1 MKTLSMRMVELP
13 AGEQIPVLGQGTWGL
28 GEDPMRREEELTAL
42 RLGLDLEM
50 TLIDTAEMYGDG
62 AAERLVGDA
71 VFGRRDE
78 VFLVTKVLPEHA
90 DRAGTIEACDRSLHR
105 LRTDHID
112 LYLLHWPGPAP
123 VDETVEAFTLLQQQG
138 KIRFW
143 GLSNFDTTDLRAAT
157 AVPDGHAVQ
166 TDQVLYNLARRGIE
180 WDLLPACQRFGLT
193 VMAYSPFDHR
203 GTVLRHPTVIAVA
216 ERHGVTPGQVALAW
230 VIRQDGTTTIPKAAH
245 PEHTAENRAALDV
258 RLTAQDFADL
268 DRAFPPPD
276 GPTPLEML

>member
-1 MKTLSMRMVELP
+1 MKTLSMRMVDLP

-28 GEDPMRREEELTAL
+28 GEDPMRRDEEITAL

-50 TLIDTAEMYGDG
+50 TLIDTAEMYGNG

-71 VFGRRDE
+71 VFDRRDD
-78 VFLVTKVLPEHA
+78 VFLVTKVLPDNA
-90 DRAGTIEACDRSLHR
+90 DRAGAIEACDRSLHR

-112 LYLLHWPGPAP
+112 LYLLHWPGP
-123 VDETVEAFTLLQQQG
+123 VLVEETVEAFTILQQQG

-143 GLSNFDTTDLRAAT
+143 GVSNFDTTDLLEVT
-157 AVPDGHAVQ
+157 AVPDGEAAQ
-166 TDQVLYNLARRGIE
+166 ADQVLYNLARRGIE
-180 WDLLPACQRFGLT
+180 WDLLPACQQSGLT

-203 GTVLRHPTVIAVA
+203 GAVLRHPAVIAVA

-230 VIRQDGTTTIPKAAH
+230 VIRQDGITTIPKSAH

-258 RLTAQDFADL
+258 RLTADDFADL

-276 GPTPLEML
+276 GPTPLEVI

>member
-1 MKTLSMRMVELP
+1 MRMVELP
-13 AGEQIPVLGQGTWGL
+13 AGERIPVLGQGTWGL
-28 GEDPMRREEELTAL
+28 GEDPMRRDEELIAL
-42 RLGLDLEM
+42 RLGLDMEM

-90 DRAGTIEACDRSLHR
+90 DRVGAMEACDRSLHR

-112 LYLLHWPGPAP
+112 LYLLHWPGPVP

-143 GLSNFDTTDLRAAT
+143 GVSNFDTTDLREAT
-157 AVPDGHAVQ
+157 AVPDGRSVQ

-193 VMAYSPFDHR
+193 VMAYAPFDHR
-203 GTVLRHPTVIAVA
+203 GSVPRHPAVIAVA
-216 ERHGVTPGQVALAW
+216 ERHGVTSAQVALAW
-230 VIRQDGTTTIPKAAH
+230 VIRQDGLTTIPKAAH
-245 PEHTAENRAALDV
+245 PEHTEENRAALDL
-258 RLTAQDFADL
+258 RLTAEDFADL

-276 GPTPLEML
+276 GPTPLEVL

>member
-1 MKTLSMRMVELP
+1 MKTLSMRTVELP

-71 VFGRRDE
+71 VFGRRDD
-78 VFLVTKVLPEHA
+78 VFLVTKVLPENA
-90 DRAGTIEACDRSLHR
+90 DRAGAIQACERSLHR

-112 LYLLHWPGPAP
+112 LYLLHWPGPVP
-123 VDETVEAFTLLQQQG
+123 IDETVEAFTLLQQQG

-143 GLSNFDTTDLRAAT
+143 GVSNFDTTDLLEVT
-157 AVPDGHAVQ
+157 AVPNGHSVQ

-180 WDLLPACQRFGLT
+180 WDLLPACQRSGLT
-193 VMAYSPFDHR
+193 IMAYAPFDHR

-216 ERHGVTPGQVALAW
+216 ERHGVTPAQVALAW
-230 VIRQDGTTTIPKAAH
+230 VIRQDGVNTIPRAAS
-245 PEHTAENRAALDV
+245 PEHTAENRGALHV
-258 RLTAQDFADL
+258 RLTVEDFADL

-276 GPTPLEML
+276 GPGPIEVL